1 MKCTF
6 SNPDRM
12 SYNECQRKIMMS
24 TKKEHPENYGWWIS
38 ELDSLG
44 IKRIKRNDMK
54 DRKEITDLAKNIKQT
69 LFQEYKT
76 VYNQ

>member
-6 SNPDRM
+6 SNSGRM
-12 SYNECQRKIMMS
+12 SYNGQLRNVLMSIRKEYPQRYS
-24 TKKEHPENYGWWIS
+24 WWIS
-38 ELDSLG
+38 ELSSLG
-44 IKRIKRNDMK
+44 IKRMRRNDMK
-54 DRKEITDLAKNIKQT
+54 NRKQITDLTENTKQT

>member
-1 MKCTF
+1 
-6 SNPDRM
+6 M

-44 IKRIKRNDMK
+44 IKRMKRNDMK

-69 LFQEYKT
+69 FFQKYKT

>member
-6 SNPDRM
+6 SNPGRM
-12 SYNECQRKIMMS
+12 SYNECQHKIMMS
-24 TKKEHPENYGWWIS
+24 TKKEYPQNYGWWIS

-44 IKRIKRNDMK
+44 IKRMKRNDMK

-69 LFQEYKT
+69 FFQKYKT